1 MKKVLLVTL
10 EFPPIVGGIA
20 TYTHELIS
28 ALEPSQVIVLALA
41 CKDTSWDK
49 TQPYTIIRRPMF
61 FPIWVWPRWA
71 RLVWHVWRIV
81 KKEQIDILFVHH
93 TLPAGYVGL
102 IMKWFLHIPFLLF
115 VHGTDITFGTR
126 SRWKRWWFGAIA
138 SRAEA
143 IVPSSVSLKEQ
154 FLAVF
159 PGLPKPIE
167 VVYPGLSSVFFE
179 PIDEQKVEEI
189 RDQYALSGKTIMLS
203 VGRIHS
209 GKGFLYLVR
218 LLPTLVARFPNL
230 VWVVVGTGKE
240 LPLLQKEIE
249 KLGIENRV
257 RLVGEAPHDTIR
269 LWYALADLFVL
280 LTHPVAK
287 QKEGFGL
294 VYIEAA
300 AMGVPVVAG
309 RGGGVNEAVIH
320 GQTGLVVDAM
330 NDKEVFEAISTLLAN
345 PEYAKKLGEAA
356 RARVEVEFQWN
367 HQIEKLKVFL
377 V

>member
-1 MKKVLLVTL
+1 M
-10 EFPPIVGGIA
+10 
-20 TYTHELIS
+20 
-28 ALEPSQVIVLALA
+28 
-41 CKDTSWDK
+41 
-49 TQPYTIIRRPMF
+49 
-61 FPIWVWPRWA
+61 
-71 RLVWHVWRIV
+71 
-81 KKEQIDILFVHH
+81 
-93 TLPAGYVGL
+93 
-102 IMKWFLHIPFLLF
+102 
-115 VHGTDITFGTR
+115 
-126 SRWKRWWFGAIA
+126 
-138 SRAEA
+138 
-143 IVPSSVSLKEQ
+143 
-154 FLAVF
+154 
-159 PGLPKPIE
+159 
-167 VVYPGLSSVFFE
+167 FE

-330 NDKEVFEAISTLLAN
+330 NDKEVFGNLDAPCES
-345 PEYAKKLGEAA
+345 
-356 RARVEVEFQWN
+356 
-367 HQIEKLKVFL
+367 
-377 V
+377 